1 MPGSKIYENFE
12 GFETLSNLTFSPIW
26 RTDYKSL
33 NRIRL
38 HMYSIFLIT
47 KFIFHPLR
55 VFKQA
60 LNFFNKSFNTKME
73 MVPYKVLKLK
83 SFENNAKK

>member
-1 MPGSKIYENFE
+1 
-12 GFETLSNLTFSPIW
+12 
-26 RTDYKSL
+26 
-33 NRIRL
+33 
-38 HMYSIFLIT
+38 MYSIFLIT